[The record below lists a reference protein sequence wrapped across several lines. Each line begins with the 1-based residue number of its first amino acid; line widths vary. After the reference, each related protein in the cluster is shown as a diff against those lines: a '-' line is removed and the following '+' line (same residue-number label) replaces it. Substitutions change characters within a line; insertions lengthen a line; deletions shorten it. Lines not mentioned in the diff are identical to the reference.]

1 MAASPTFPA
10 TTGTS
15 CGATSSRTR
24 SSRTERSR
32 RSAALVAPNCGA
44 IGRRETR
51 TNSRTMSRT
60 MLRKLIPA
68 VAVLALVAGPA
79 AAQVALSPFKHQE
92 RKLTP
97 DEIAKQKADD
107 AAYKA

>member
-1 MAASPTFPA
+1 
-10 TTGTS
+10 
-15 CGATSSRTR
+15 
-24 SSRTERSR
+24 
-32 RSAALVAPNCGA
+32 
-44 IGRRETR
+44 
-51 TNSRTMSRT
+51 MSRT

-107 AAYKA
+107 AAYKAAMDKIPEKKANDPWGGIREAPQASTATPAPTKTAKTKPPQ